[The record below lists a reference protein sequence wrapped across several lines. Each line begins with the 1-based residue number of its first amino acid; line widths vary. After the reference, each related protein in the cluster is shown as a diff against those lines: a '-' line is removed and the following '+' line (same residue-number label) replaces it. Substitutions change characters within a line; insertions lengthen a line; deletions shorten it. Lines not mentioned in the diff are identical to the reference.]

1 MLMLAKKWRQ
11 YIMRNSEAGQSI
23 WGDYFVIATS
33 FLKGGAACK
42 DPLKSQQTATRLD
55 EGKK

>member
-11 YIMRNSEAGQSI
+11 YIMRNSETGQSI
-23 WGDYFVIATS
+23 WGVYFVIATS

-42 DPLKSQQTATRLD
+42 DLLKSQQTATRLD